1 MIDYNSN
8 KIDIELKFI
17 NLERPKRLKF
27 IRDELN
33 KFLNEDY
40 NDNFYEI
47 VFGDLLDNLSNV
59 SHLVWIDN
67 INHDSKNETNI
78 INIPFDS
85 YDFNI
90 LRGDKKFNSQLYFLK
105 NQNIN
110 LNFEYL
116 KFDIFH
122 SNKNK
127 KNSIKEKNF

>member
-17 NLERPKRLKF
+17 NLEDKRLKF

-47 VFGDLLDNLSNV
+47 VFGDLLDNFSNV

-85 YDFNI
+85 MI
-90 LRGDKKFNSQLYFLK
+90 L
-105 NQNIN
+105 
-110 LNFEYL
+110 
-116 KFDIFH
+116 IF
-122 SNKNK
+122 
-127 KNSIKEKNF
+127 